1 MFCNLVAVA
10 TSVGVMG
17 HEHSVLAPAAKGNS
31 EEAPAQAALTFTYST
46 PRQPCRLEQ
55 LPHPLL

>member
-31 EEAPAQAALTFTYST
+31 EAPAQAALTFTYST
-46 PRQPCRLEQ
+46 PQQPCCLEQ